1 LKKIQRVIEEKSM
14 EKRTPSLSNN
24 DVSDM
29 TVAHPNEQIKFLE
42 YLIEMPEDSTQE
54 IGLI

>member
-1 LKKIQRVIEEKSM
+1 
-14 EKRTPSLSNN
+14 
-24 DVSDM
+24 M

-54 IGLI
+54 IGLIQQPLEIKVMTR